1 MPKIQNSFLRGRMNK
16 DFDERLVP
24 KGEYLEAQNI
34 LITQSEGS
42 DVGAIENILGN
53 ALAKNE
59 LSLSDDTETIGYYV
73 DVSSKRVFWFVTDF
87 NGSLSSTVRNMAR
100 PSSGENI
107 KILMANID
115 SPGSIKTL
123 VQGAFLN
130 FSKRHLITGVNLIDD
145 LLFFTDDYNQ
155 PRKIN
160 ITKAENNKNY
170 YTKEEQIS
178 VAKVSPYLAPI
189 LYNEEGKGDGFT
201 LTKDTSITSDYL
213 RDKFVRFSY
222 RYKYEDGEYTTMA
235 PFTQIVFKPLSNATI
250 EGVLTTDID
259 KSDEQDIYSKTIV
272 DIMKNDYNRIDLR
285 IPLPSDE
292 QALSTGSWKND
303 LRISKIEILIKESDE
318 DVVKVIKEI
327 DVSNDAGNTL
337 SSFSNKVE
345 SYVVSPSS
353 EDYYRY
359 AYKFIYRS
367 EEPYKIL
374 EDKQI
379 TRVFDQVPL
388 RAKAQEISGNRVIYA
403 NFTENYDLPKDESG
417 KTGINYVINNINKGN
432 DEFSNINSNVGLN
445 DYSVNTYKYHSLKQR
460 RTYQVGV
467 VLADKFGRQSPVIL
481 STHEDDVQDGMADT
495 ITIPNVSE
503 DLSTTYN
510 EAYSW
515 SNQQEAIGKS
525 LSINFKDNRIVDVSD
540 IYNGDINSRNYNP
553 YGWYSYKIVVK
564 QQEQEYYNIYTN
576 HPADNWNN
584 ESNAHDDVLGYS
596 WVSLYGDNINKV
608 TRDVSEV
615 DEVREGVA
623 GSDTRLFPKVIKKET
638 TTGEYTDINNSST
651 FGADIDSTEVMTI
664 GTAREQGILT
674 REDRDKD
681 RVHDFIMAKRNPLL
695 AQLKGLQTN
704 NRVKFSIDVVVNEN
718 NSDDNTYFEIGD
730 GNTINPYIRVGQQ
743 VTLKVGSTYNFGTQE
758 EPDIKEVFDHTSNV
772 GKKIIDITIRN
783 NEQENVTSKT
793 VLTDGKEISSNRGD
807 SAMMRVGQF
816 IEYRSSDD
824 ENPRKRGIIKTSSAT
839 TAKTLIL
846 FGGDGVEEVFEFLA
860 NFPDDDSFEGYT
872 SVSAKKVLVSGEA
885 GNNTF
890 NSDTATFIVSGVKA
904 NLTSGLAPD
913 ENNLSNNV
921 YTFTLNQDHANDT
934 VVNDTIFFNFVDQ
947 PQLSGRQ
954 QILAMNNPS
963 YEQIIAA
970 NFHENLFLDA
980 TLTTS
985 TRVEQGNENFTVRRP
1000 ILQKA
1005 ELNKDSKKTILHF
1018 DRRVL
1023 PIEAELFGKHCR
1035 QKLALFDPLTI
1046 KSIETVTQGSK
1057 VFQKIKLSHDL
1068 TLEAGNQLVIQNL
1081 EEEPIAVN
1089 TGLSVFETDP
1099 VKSRLDIFYETSTS
1113 GLISDLNELTTTS
1126 VSTGYPIN
1134 LEVSFGDVFTEAS
1147 AVGSIIAV
1155 LNAETT
1161 TSDGSLEFELENVT
1175 RSPNEDVTDSFEIVG
1190 NNFKLLSGFHFKP
1203 ESNIVNLNG
1212 VNYNFLNPYI
1222 EANVFTVNYKVKDT
1236 ESNEYTSASA
1246 EFTMN
1251 NTAPSVSFNNPN
1263 EFTNGST
1270 ISLTLGSGGIVAS
1283 GSYFN
1288 GSSNSDLD
1296 DKDVILEL
1304 FNHEDNQTDLVWG
1317 DGLPLFEINFEDTPN
1332 EFNIKLINTGGG
1344 GPGEFFDMIWIA
1356 NNVASEDFVLK
1367 VGVRIIDAGGNSQ
1380 EIVKTIDFDATNNG
1394 SVNASDKRKSIV
1406 FMDRTSDGNSQTSIC
1421 TGRPFDPKTTV
1432 FVDKGLSEA
1441 VPNPENRLDYTDTN
1455 GNIVYNQ
1462 NYFQG
1467 SSFNVPGFNIYQ
1479 NNRLF
1484 TSTDGTSTY
1493 NNKTFRLFYEYRN
1506 VNNTLQTI
1514 TQYIFTDENGY
1525 VTNDPQEC
1533 PTNQQQA

>member
-1 MPKIQNSFLRGRMNK
+1 MNK

-34 LITQSEGS
+34 LITQSENS

-59 LSLSDDTETIGYYV
+59 LSLSRDTETIGYYV

-107 KILMANID
+107 RILMANINRPD
-115 SPGSIKTL
+115 NIKTL
-123 VQGAFLN
+123 VKGAFLN

-160 ITKAENNKNY
+160 ITRAEKNENY

-189 LYNEEGKGDGFT
+189 LHNNAGQSDGIT
-201 LTKDTSITSDYL
+201 LTKDADVTSDYL
-213 RDKFVRFSY
+213 KDKFVRFSY

-250 EGVLTTDID
+250 EGILTTDSN

-272 DIMKNDYNRIDLR
+272 DIMKNDYNKIDLR
-285 IPLPSDE
+285 IPLPGDE
-292 QALSTGSWKND
+292 QALSTSGWQND

-337 SSFSNKVE
+337 SSFSNNVE
-345 SYVVSPSS
+345 SYTVRPSG
-353 EDYYRY
+353 ENYYRY
-359 AYKFIYRS
+359 AYKFTYRS

-432 DEFSNINSNVGLN
+432 DELSNINSGVGLN

-481 STHEDDVQDGMADT
+481 STNEGDEDNMADT
-495 ITIPNVSE
+495 ITIPNVAE
-503 DLSTTYN
+503 DLSENYN
-510 EAYSW
+510 NAYSW

-525 LSINFKDNRIVDVSD
+525 LSINFKDNRIVDASD
-540 IYNGDINSRNYNP
+540 IYNGDINSRDYNP

-651 FGADIDSTEVMTI
+651 FGTSEDSTEVMTI

-674 REDRDKD
+674 QDDRDKD
-681 RVHDFIMAKRNPLL
+681 RVHDFVMAKRNPLL
-695 AQLKGLQTN
+695 AQLKDLQTN
-704 NRVKFSIDVVVNEN
+704 NRVKYHIDVLVDRD
-718 NSDDNTYFEIGD
+718 NSDDKTYFHIGD
-730 GNTINPYIRVGQQ
+730 GNTINPYIRVGQE
-743 VTLKVGSTYNFGTQE
+743 VTLKVGSIYQGE
-758 EPDIKEVFDHTSNV
+758 EVLLHTSNV
-772 GKKIIDITIRN
+772 GKKIINITIYNRN
-783 NEQENVTSKT
+783 QEEPIISSLTSKT
-793 VLTDGKEISSNRGD
+793 VLTNGAEISSSRGD

-816 IEYRSSDD
+816 IEFREGETD
-824 ENPRKRGIIKTSSAT
+824 EIIRGNISAEASASQANIQIT
-839 TAKTLIL
+839 GLQGKLI
-846 FGGDGVEEVFEFLA
+846 FDFL
-860 NFPDDDSFEGYT
+860 
-872 SVSAKKVLVSGEA
+872 
-885 GNNTF
+885 NNTF
-890 NSDTATFIVSGVKA
+890 DPLATFISNFNDSNHPLGSDNLIQVFESVAAQGTFQTGVDYFITSASIALATGSVNA
-904 NLTSGLAPD
+904 NTNPQS
-913 ENNLSNNV
+913 NV
-921 YTFTLNQDHANDT
+921 YTFTLSANLAATAPIGTEFQFRKIGGSNSDTVEDSFLDENNTTATKVFEGLNDT
-934 VVNDTIFFNFVDQ
+934 D
-947 PQLSGRQ
+947 
-954 QILAMNNPS
+954 
-963 YEQIIAA
+963 
-970 NFHENLFLDA
+970 
-980 TLTTS
+980 
-985 TRVEQGNENFTVRRP
+985 FTVRRP

-1005 ELNKDSKKTILHF
+1005 QMNENSSKTVLHF
-1018 DRRVL
+1018 DRSV
-1023 PIEAELFGKHCR
+1023 FGGALNLNTGNCD
-1035 QKLALFDPLTI
+1035 QQCALFDPLTI
-1046 KSIETVTQGSK
+1046 RSIETVTEGNK
-1057 VFQKIKLSHDL
+1057 VYQRIKLSHDL
-1068 TLEAGNQLVIQNL
+1068 ALEAGDQLVIQNL

-1134 LEVSFGDVFTEAS
+1134 LQFALEDTFTETH
-1147 AVGSIIAV
+1147 AVGSVIGG
-1155 LNAETT
+1155 LSAEAT
-1161 TSDGSLEFELENVT
+1161 TSNGSIEFELESVI
-1175 RSPNEDVTDSFEIVG
+1175 RKPNEDVTSSFEIV
-1190 NNFKLLSGFHFKP
+1190 NNSLNLLSGFHFKP
-1203 ESNIVNLNG
+1203 KTSVVNVNG
-1212 VNYNFLNPYI
+1212 VDYNFIN
-1222 EANVFTVNYKVKDT
+1222 ANEDANDFIINYKARDT
-1236 ESNEYTSASA
+1236 VSNEYSSATANLTLANSDPIISFDD
-1246 EFTMN
+1246 ETYPPDN
-1251 NTAPSVSFNNPN
+1251 NTVPANLSPGTVLAKGSF
-1263 EFTNGST
+1263 
-1270 ISLTLGSGGIVAS
+1270 
-1283 GSYFN
+1283 FN
-1288 GSSNSDLD
+1288 GSINNNLNF
-1296 DKDVILEL
+1296 KDVFIEI
-1304 FNHEDNQTDLVWG
+1304 FSPSNNVEQNLVG
-1317 DGLPLFEINFEDTPN
+1317 PNGADLFEIIYEDTPN
-1332 EFNIKLINTGGG
+1332 EFEVKYLGVENEVGTVSLGGVLNFGWVFDNIAGTQ
-1344 GPGEFFDMIWIA
+1344 GET
-1356 NNVASEDFVLK
+1356 NRKVLEL
-1367 VGVRIIDAGGNSQ
+1367 GVRIIDAGGNTAQIEKQYEPQVSASGAYVSRVAFQ
-1380 EIVKTIDFDATNNG
+1380 VMELTNENTDSEICDKPFDYNKNIYVALGNNQAQNPETIQQVIINNNEI
-1394 SVNASDKRKSIV
+1394 SNT
-1406 FMDRTSDGNSQTSIC
+1406 FTSD
-1421 TGRPFDPKTTV
+1421 V
-1432 FVDKGLSEA
+1432 FVSTQNIIG
-1441 VPNPENRLDYTDTN
+1441 
-1455 GNIVYNQ
+1455 GNIHEGNKVFLWTND
-1462 NYFQG
+1462 N
-1467 SSFNVPGFNIYQ
+1467 SFAA
-1479 NNRLF
+1479 
-1484 TSTDGTSTY
+1484 
-1493 NNKTFRLFYEYRN
+1493 NKTFKFFHKYELDAQGEIRARFKHFN
-1506 VNNTLQTI
+1506 
-1514 TQYIFTDENGY
+1514 TDENGI
-1525 VTNDPQEC
+1525 VGTISEC
-1533 PTNQQQA
+1533 SFITQNE

>member
-34 LITQSEGS
+34 LITQSEDS

-59 LSLSDDTETIGYYV
+59 LSLSRDTETIGYYV

-107 KILMANID
+107 RILMANID
-115 SPGSIKTL
+115 QPDNIKTL
-123 VQGAFLN
+123 VKGAFLN

-160 ITKAENNKNY
+160 ITRAEKDENY

-189 LYNEEGKGDGFT
+189 LHNNAGEGDSVT
-201 LTKDTSITSDYL
+201 LTKDAGVTSDYL
-213 RDKFVRFSY
+213 KDKFVRFSY

-250 EGVLTTDID
+250 EGVLTTDRN

-272 DIMKNDYNRIDLR
+272 DIMKNDYNKIDLR
-285 IPLPSDE
+285 IPLPGDE
-292 QALSTGSWKND
+292 QALSTSGWQND

-337 SSFSNKVE
+337 SSFSNNVE
-345 SYVVSPSS
+345 SYAVRPSG
-353 EDYYRY
+353 ENYYRY

-403 NFTENYDLPKDESG
+403 NFTENYDLPKDEGG

-432 DEFSNINSNVGLN
+432 TEFDNINDGVGLN

-481 STHEDDVQDGMADT
+481 STNEGGEDGMADT

-503 DLSTTYN
+503 DLSTNY
-510 EAYSW
+510 ESAYSW

-525 LSINFKDNRIVDVSD
+525 LSINFKDNRIVDASD
-540 IYNGDINSRNYNP
+540 IYNGDINSRDYNP

-638 TTGEYTDINNSST
+638 TTGEYTNIDNSST
-651 FGADIDSTEVMTI
+651 FGADIDSIEVMTI

-681 RVHDFIMAKRNPLL
+681 RVHDFVMSKRNPLL

-704 NRVKFSIDVVVNEN
+704 NRVKFTIDVEVIEN
-718 NSDDNTYFEIGD
+718 NDDDKTYFKIGD
-730 GNTINPYIRVGQQ
+730 GNTINPYIRVGQE
-743 VTLKVGSTYNFGTQE
+743 VTLKVGSEYGVDE
-758 EPDIKEVFDHTSNV
+758 AGEPVIIDKSNSNV
-772 GKKIIDITIRN
+772 GKKIISVNIEND
-783 NEQENVTSKT
+783 EQENSELSSKT
-793 VLTDGKEISSNRGD
+793 IMTDGREIKTNRGD

-816 IEYRSSDD
+816 IDFEEGESDD
-824 ENPRKRGIIKTSSAT
+824 VGLQILLHESVSSGDTSLKVKGRDAHDIFTFLRPGSTAQSFNTSSALFNRFSAGKSVSLST
-839 TAKTLIL
+839 FNEDTAGFEVGEETLITQG
-846 FGGDGVEEVFEFLA
+846 F
-860 NFPDDDSFEGYT
+860 
-872 SVSAKKVLVSGEA
+872 VSTIA
-885 GNNTF
+885 GATI
-890 NSDTATFIVSGVKA
+890 NSDPA
-904 NLTSGLAPD
+904 N
-913 ENNLSNNV
+913 NI
-921 YTFTLNQDHANDT
+921 YTFTFNRALVADMPANTLIVFLKSGFSNQN
-934 VVNDTIFFNFVDQ
+934 VEQFRNEVNTTATI
-947 PQLSGRQ
+947 
-954 QILAMNNPS
+954 
-963 YEQIIAA
+963 
-970 NFHENLFLDA
+970 
-980 TLTTS
+980 
-985 TRVEQGNENFTVRRP
+985 VEQGGPDDFHVRRP
-1000 ILQKA
+1000 ILQKVQ
-1005 ELNKDSKKTILHF
+1005 LNENSKNTIMHF
-1018 DRRVL
+1018 DRTVFPPNIL
-1023 PIEAELFGKHCR
+1023 HIIGSSVV
-1035 QKLALFDPLTI
+1035 QKMALFDPLTI
-1046 KSIETVTQGSK
+1046 KSVETVTEGNK
-1057 VFQKIKLSHDL
+1057 VFQKIKLSHGL
-1068 TLEAGNQLVIQNL
+1068 ALNSGNKLVIQNL

-1134 LEVSFGDVFTEAS
+1134 LQFALEDTFTETHAI
-1147 AVGSIIAV
+1147 GSVIGG
-1155 LNAETT
+1155 LSAETT
-1161 TSDGSLEFELENVT
+1161 TSNGSIEFELENVI
-1175 RSPNEDVTDSFEIVG
+1175 RKPNEDVTSSFEIV
-1190 NNFKLLSGFHFKP
+1190 NNSIKLLSGFHFKP
-1203 ESNIVNLNG
+1203 ETSVINVNG
-1212 VNYNFLNPYI
+1212 IDYNFI
-1222 EANVFTVNYKVKDT
+1222 DANVDANNFIVNYKAKDT
-1236 ESNEYTSASA
+1236 VSNEYSSATANLTLANS
-1246 EFTMN
+1246 EPIISFDDETYPPDN
-1251 NTAPSVSFNNPN
+1251 NTVAPNLSPGTVLAKGSF
-1263 EFTNGST
+1263 
-1270 ISLTLGSGGIVAS
+1270 
-1283 GSYFN
+1283 FN
-1288 GSSNSDLD
+1288 GSINNDLNF
-1296 DKDVILEL
+1296 KDVFIEV
-1304 FNHEDNQTDLVWG
+1304 FSPSNNAEQNLVG
-1317 DGLPLFEINFEDTPN
+1317 PNGADLFEVVYENTPN
-1332 EFNIKLINTGGG
+1332 EFEVKYLGVENEVGTVSLGGVLNFGWVFDNIAGTQGDSSRK
-1344 GPGEFFDMIWIA
+1344 
-1356 NNVASEDFVLK
+1356 VLQL
-1367 VGVRIIDAGGNSQ
+1367 GVRIIDAGGNVK
-1380 EIVKTIDFDATNNG
+1380 EIIKDLEPQVSSSGAYDTRRSFRVMELFDETTDAAICARDFDANALIHLALGFNETQDPSYIHEVEINNNFIDNTFSSDVFAFAPVTG
-1394 SVNASDKRKSIV
+1394 ASIHEGNKV
-1406 FMDRTSDGNSQTSIC
+1406 FFS
-1421 TGRPFDPKTTV
+1421 
-1432 FVDKGLSEA
+1432 
-1441 VPNPENRLDYTDTN
+1441 TN
-1455 GNIVYNQ
+1455 GND
-1462 NYFQG
+1462 FAA
-1467 SSFNVPGFNIYQ
+1467 
-1479 NNRLF
+1479 
-1484 TSTDGTSTY
+1484 
-1493 NNKTFRLFYEYRN
+1493 NKTFKFFHKYELDIRGE
-1506 VNNTLQTI
+1506 I
-1514 TQYIFTDENGY
+1514 KARFKHFDTDENGI
-1525 VTNDPQEC
+1525 VGVVRDCEFIIQSE
-1533 PTNQQQA
+1533 

>member
-34 LITQSEGS
+34 LITQSEDS

-59 LSLSDDTETIGYYV
+59 LSLSRDTETIGYYV

-87 NGSLSSTVRNMAR
+87 NGSLNSTVRNMAR

-107 KILMANID
+107 RILMADID
-115 SPGSIKTL
+115 KPSNIKTL
-123 VQGAFLN
+123 VKGAFLN

-160 ITKAENNKNY
+160 ITRAEKNENY

-189 LYNEEGKGDGFT
+189 LHDSAGQGDGVT
-201 LTKDTSITSDYL
+201 LTKDADVTSDYL
-213 RDKFVRFSY
+213 KDKFVRFSY

-250 EGVLTTDID
+250 EGILTTDSN

-272 DIMKNDYNRIDLR
+272 DIMKNDYNKIDLR
-285 IPLPSDE
+285 IPLPGDE
-292 QALSTGSWKND
+292 QALSTSGWQND

-337 SSFSNKVE
+337 SSFSNNVE
-345 SYVVSPSS
+345 SYTVRPSG
-353 EDYYRY
+353 ENYYRY

-432 DEFSNINSNVGLN
+432 DELSNINSGVGLN

-481 STHEDDVQDGMADT
+481 STNEGDEDNMADT
-495 ITIPNVSE
+495 ITIPNVAE
-503 DLSTTYN
+503 DLSENYN
-510 EAYSW
+510 NAYSW

-525 LSINFKDNRIVDVSD
+525 LSINFKDNRIVDASD
-540 IYNGDINSRNYNP
+540 IYNGDINSRDYNP

-651 FGADIDSTEVMTI
+651 FGTSEDSTEVMTI

-674 REDRDKD
+674 QDDRDKD
-681 RVHDFIMAKRNPLL
+681 RVHDFVMAKRNPLL
-695 AQLKGLQTN
+695 AQLKDLQTN
-704 NRVKFSIDVVVNEN
+704 NRVKYHIDVLVDRD
-718 NSDDNTYFEIGD
+718 NSDDKTYFHIGD
-730 GNTINPYIRVGQQ
+730 GNTINPYIRVGQE
-743 VTLKVGSTYNFGTQE
+743 VTLKVGSIYQGE
-758 EPDIKEVFDHTSNV
+758 EVLLHTSNV
-772 GKKIIDITIRN
+772 GKKIINITIYNRN
-783 NEQENVTSKT
+783 QEEPIISSLTSKT
-793 VLTDGKEISSNRGD
+793 VLTNGAEISSSRGD

-816 IEYRSSDD
+816 IEFREGETS
-824 ENPRKRGIIKTSSAT
+824 EVIRGNISVEAAASQAEIKITGAKGKII
-839 TAKTLIL
+839 
-846 FGGDGVEEVFEFLA
+846 FDFL
-860 NFPDDDSFEGYT
+860 
-872 SVSAKKVLVSGEA
+872 
-885 GNNTF
+885 NNTF
-890 NSDTATFIVSGVKA
+890 DPNATFISNFNNSSHPLGADNLIQVFESVQAQGTFETGVDYFITQAEIALAAGSFNA
-904 NLTSGLAPD
+904 N
-913 ENNLSNNV
+913 SNPASNV
-921 YTFTLNQDHANDT
+921 YTFTLSANLAATAPIGTEFQFRKIGGVSANAVEDSFLDSNNTTATKVFEGLNDT
-934 VVNDTIFFNFVDQ
+934 D
-947 PQLSGRQ
+947 
-954 QILAMNNPS
+954 
-963 YEQIIAA
+963 
-970 NFHENLFLDA
+970 
-980 TLTTS
+980 
-985 TRVEQGNENFTVRRP
+985 FTVRRP

-1005 ELNKDSKKTILHF
+1005 QMNENTSKTVLHF
-1018 DRRVL
+1018 DRSV
-1023 PIEAELFGKHCR
+1023 FGGASGLNTGNCD
-1035 QKLALFDPLTI
+1035 QQCALFDPLTI
-1046 KSIETVTQGSK
+1046 RSIETVTEGNK
-1057 VFQKIKLSHDL
+1057 VYQRIKLSHDL
-1068 TLEAGNQLVIQNL
+1068 ALEAGDQLVIQNL

-1134 LEVSFGDVFTEAS
+1134 LQFALEDTFTETH
-1147 AVGSIIAV
+1147 AVGSVIGG
-1155 LNAETT
+1155 LSAEAT
-1161 TSDGSLEFELENVT
+1161 TSNGNIEFELESVI
-1175 RSPNEDVTDSFEIVG
+1175 RKPNEDVTSSFEIV
-1190 NNFKLLSGFHFKP
+1190 NNSLNLLSGFHFKP
-1203 ESNIVNLNG
+1203 ETSVVNVNGIDYDFIDANIDAN
-1212 VNYNFLNPYI
+1212 NFI
-1222 EANVFTVNYKVKDT
+1222 VNYKAKDT
-1236 ESNEYTSASA
+1236 VSNEYSSATANLTLANS
-1246 EFTMN
+1246 EPIISFDDETYPPDN
-1251 NTAPSVSFNNPN
+1251 NTVAPNISSGTVLAKGSF
-1263 EFTNGST
+1263 
-1270 ISLTLGSGGIVAS
+1270 
-1283 GSYFN
+1283 FN
-1288 GSSNSDLD
+1288 GSINNDLNFKDIFIEIFSPSNN
-1296 DKDVILEL
+1296 VEQ
-1304 FNHEDNQTDLVWG
+1304 NLVG
-1317 DGLPLFEINFEDTPN
+1317 PNGADLFEVIYEDTPN
-1332 EFNIKLINTGGG
+1332 EFEVKYLGVENEVGTVSLGGVLDFRWVFDNIAGTQGDSNRK
-1344 GPGEFFDMIWIA
+1344 
-1356 NNVASEDFVLK
+1356 VLQL
-1367 VGVRIIDAGGNSQ
+1367 GVRIIDAGGNVQ
-1380 EIVKTIDFDATNNG
+1380 EIIKELEPQVSASGAYATRRAFTVMELSDETTDSAICAKPFNANALIHLALGFNQSQDPVYIDTVEINNNTIDNTFI
-1394 SVNASDKRKSIV
+1394 SDTFAFAPVTGANIYTGNKV
-1406 FMDRTSDGNSQTSIC
+1406 FFS
-1421 TGRPFDPKTTV
+1421 
-1432 FVDKGLSEA
+1432 
-1441 VPNPENRLDYTDTN
+1441 TN
-1455 GNIVYNQ
+1455 GND
-1462 NYFQG
+1462 FAA
-1467 SSFNVPGFNIYQ
+1467 
-1479 NNRLF
+1479 
-1484 TSTDGTSTY
+1484 
-1493 NNKTFRLFYEYRN
+1493 NKTFKFFHKYELDVQGNQRARFKHFN
-1506 VNNTLQTI
+1506 
-1514 TQYIFTDENGY
+1514 TDENGI
-1525 VTNDPQEC
+1525 VGTISEC
-1533 PTNQQQA
+1533 SFITQNE